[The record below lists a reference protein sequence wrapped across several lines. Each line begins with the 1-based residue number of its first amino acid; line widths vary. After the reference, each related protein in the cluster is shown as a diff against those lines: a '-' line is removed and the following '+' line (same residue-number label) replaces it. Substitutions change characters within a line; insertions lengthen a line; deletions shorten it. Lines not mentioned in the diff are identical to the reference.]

1 MFTAVTFTLP
11 DLFMIKGIYVSP
23 EDGLGIT
30 LPIQIG
36 NTAFNQ
42 SFITAD
48 QIKSNIKNLLLTKR
62 FERLMQPEFGSGMQE
77 LLFNMNDEMFA
88 DNLENTIVDTLSK
101 WLPYVNVETINIQQP
116 NEFKDNNKVEVS
128 VSFRVSDTQVLDT
141 VTFNVQT

>member
-1 MFTAVTFTLP
+1 MAVILGKKLVIDSKQF
-11 DLFMIKGIYVSP
+11 
-23 EDGLGIT
+23 EDYAIGIT

-62 FERLMQPEFGSGMQE
+62 FERLMQPEFGSGIQE
-77 LLFNMNDEMFA
+77 LLFNMNDEMSA

-101 WLPYVNVETINIQQP
+101 WLPFVNVQTINIQQP
-116 NEFKDNNKVEVS
+116 NDYKDNNKVEVS
-128 VSFRVSDTQVLDT
+128 VSFRISDTQILDT

>member
-1 MFTAVTFTLP
+1 MAVILGKKLVIDSKQF
-11 DLFMIKGIYVSP
+11 
-23 EDGLGIT
+23 EDYAIGIT

-36 NTAFNQ
+36 KTAFNQ

-48 QIKSNIKNLLLTKR
+48 QVKSNIKNLLLTKR
-62 FERLMQPEFGSGMQE
+62 FERLMQPEFGSGIQE

-101 WLPYVNVETINIQQP
+101 WLPYVNVETINIQQS

>member
-1 MFTAVTFTLP
+1 MAVILGKKLVIDSKQF
-11 DLFMIKGIYVSP
+11 
-23 EDGLGIT
+23 EDYAIGIT

-48 QIKSNIKNLLLTKR
+48 QIKSNIKNLLLTKQ
-62 FERLMQPEFGSGMQE
+62 FERLMQPEFGSGIQE
-77 LLFNMNDEMFA
+77 LLFNMNDELFA

-101 WLPYVNVETINIQQP
+101 WLPFVNVDTINIQQP
-116 NEFKDNNKVEVS
+116 NDYKDNNKVEVS
-128 VSFRVSDTQVLDT
+128 VSFRISDTQILDT

>member
-1 MFTAVTFTLP
+1 MAVILGKKLVIDSKKF
-11 DLFMIKGIYVSP
+11 
-23 EDGLGIT
+23 EDYAIGIT

-48 QIKSNIKNLLLTKR
+48 QVKSNIINLLLTKR
-62 FERLMQPEFGSGMQE
+62 FERLMQPEFGSGIQE

-101 WLPYVNVETINIQQP
+101 WLPYVNVETINIQQS

-128 VSFRVSDTQVLDT
+128 VSFRVSDTQILDT

>member
-1 MFTAVTFTLP
+1 MAVILGKKLVIDSKQF
-11 DLFMIKGIYVSP
+11 
-23 EDGLGIT
+23 EDYAIGIT

-48 QIKSNIKNLLLTKR
+48 QIKSNIKNLLLTKK
-62 FERLMQPEFGSGMQE
+62 FERLMQPEFGSGIQE
-77 LLFNMNDEMFA
+77 LLFNMNDELFA

-101 WLPYVNVETINIQQP
+101 WLPFVNVDTINIQQP
-116 NEFKDNNKVEVS
+116 NDYKDNNKVEVS
-128 VSFRVSDTQVLDT
+128 VSFRISDTQVLDT

>member
-1 MFTAVTFTLP
+1 MAVILGKKLVIDSKQF
-11 DLFMIKGIYVSP
+11 
-23 EDGLGIT
+23 EDYAIGIT

-62 FERLMQPEFGSGMQE
+62 FERLMQPEFGSGIQE

-101 WLPYVNVETINIQQP
+101 WLPFVNVQTINIQQP
-116 NEFKDNNKVEVS
+116 NDYKDNNKVEVS
-128 VSFRVSDTQVLDT
+128 VSFRISDTQILDT

>member
-1 MFTAVTFTLP
+1 MAVILGKKLVIDSKQF
-11 DLFMIKGIYVSP
+11 
-23 EDGLGIT
+23 EDYAIGIT

-42 SFITAD
+42 SFKTAD
-48 QIKSNIKNLLLTKR
+48 QVKSNIKNLLLTKR

-77 LLFNMNDEMFA
+77 LLFNMND

-128 VSFRVSDTQVLDT
+128 VSFRVSDTQILDT

>member
-1 MFTAVTFTLP
+1 MAVILGKKLVIDSKRF
-11 DLFMIKGIYVSP
+11 
-23 EDGLGIT
+23 EDYAIGIT

-48 QIKSNIKNLLLTKR
+48 QVKSNIKNLLLTKR
-62 FERLMQPEFGSGMQE
+62 FERLMQPEFGSGIQE

-101 WLPYVNVETINIQQP
+101 WLPYINVETINIQQS

>member
-1 MFTAVTFTLP
+1 MAVILGKKLVIDSKQF
-11 DLFMIKGIYVSP
+11 
-23 EDGLGIT
+23 EDYAIGIT

-62 FERLMQPEFGSGMQE
+62 FERLMQPEFGSGIQE

-101 WLPYVNVETINIQQP
+101 WLPYVNVETINIQQS

>member
-1 MFTAVTFTLP
+1 MAVILGKKLVIDSKQF
-11 DLFMIKGIYVSP
+11 
-23 EDGLGIT
+23 EDYAIGIT

-48 QIKSNIKNLLLTKR
+48 QVKSNIKNLLLTKR
-62 FERLMQPEFGSGMQE
+62 FERLMQPEFGSGIQE
-77 LLFNMNDEMFA
+77 LLFNMNDELFA

-101 WLPYVNVETINIQQP
+101 WLPFVNVETINIQQP
-116 NEFKDNNKVEVS
+116 NDYKDNNKVEVS
-128 VSFRVSDTQVLDT
+128 VSFRISDTQILDT

>member
-1 MFTAVTFTLP
+1 MAVILGKKLVIDSKQF
-11 DLFMIKGIYVSP
+11 
-23 EDGLGIT
+23 EDYAIGIT

-48 QIKSNIKNLLLTKR
+48 QVKSNIKNLLLTKR
-62 FERLMQPEFGSGMQE
+62 FERLMQPEFGSGIQE

-101 WLPYVNVETINIQQP
+101 WLPYVNVETINIQQS

-128 VSFRVSDTQVLDT
+128 VSFRVSDTQALDT

>member
-1 MFTAVTFTLP
+1 MAVILGKKLVIDSKQF
-11 DLFMIKGIYVSP
+11 
-23 EDGLGIT
+23 EDYAIGIT

-42 SFITAD
+42 SFKTAD
-48 QIKSNIKNLLLTKR
+48 QVKSNIKNLLLTKR

-128 VSFRVSDTQVLDT
+128 VSFRISDTQILDT

>member
-1 MFTAVTFTLP
+1 MAVILGKKLVIDSKQF
-11 DLFMIKGIYVSP
+11 
-23 EDGLGIT
+23 EDYAIGIT

-48 QIKSNIKNLLLTKR
+48 QVKSNIKNLLLTKR
-62 FERLMQPEFGSGMQE
+62 FERLMQPEFGSGIQE

-101 WLPYVNVETINIQQP
+101 WLPYVNVETINIQQS

>member
-1 MFTAVTFTLP
+1 MAVILGKKLVIDSKKF
-11 DLFMIKGIYVSP
+11 
-23 EDGLGIT
+23 EDYAIGIT

-48 QIKSNIKNLLLTKR
+48 QVKSNIKNLLLTKR
-62 FERLMQPEFGSGMQE
+62 FERLMQPEFGSGIQE

-101 WLPYVNVETINIQQP
+101 WLPYVNVETINIEQS

>member
-1 MFTAVTFTLP
+1 MAVILGKKLVIDSKQF
-11 DLFMIKGIYVSP
+11 
-23 EDGLGIT
+23 EDYAIGIT

-48 QIKSNIKNLLLTKR
+48 QVKSNIKNLLLTKR
-62 FERLMQPEFGSGMQE
+62 FERLMQPEFGSGIQE

-101 WLPYVNVETINIQQP
+101 WLPYVNVETINIEQS

>member
-1 MFTAVTFTLP
+1 MAVILGKKLVIDSKQF
-11 DLFMIKGIYVSP
+11 
-23 EDGLGIT
+23 EDYAIGIT

-48 QIKSNIKNLLLTKR
+48 QVKSNIKNLLLTKR
-62 FERLMQPEFGSGMQE
+62 FERLMQPEFGSGIQE

-88 DNLENTIVDTLSK
+88 DNLENNIVDTLSK
-101 WLPYVNVETINIQQP
+101 WLPYVNVETINIQQS

-128 VSFRVSDTQVLDT
+128 VSFRVSDTQILDT

>member
-1 MFTAVTFTLP
+1 MAVILGKKLVIDSKQF
-11 DLFMIKGIYVSP
+11 
-23 EDGLGIT
+23 EDYAIGIT

-42 SFITAD
+42 SFVTAD

-62 FERLMQPEFGSGMQE
+62 FERLMQPEFGSGIQE

-128 VSFRVSDTQVLDT
+128 VSFRVSDTQILDT

>member
-1 MFTAVTFTLP
+1 
-11 DLFMIKGIYVSP
+11 
-23 EDGLGIT
+23 
-30 LPIQIG
+30 
-36 NTAFNQ
+36 
-42 SFITAD
+42 
-48 QIKSNIKNLLLTKR
+48 
-62 FERLMQPEFGSGMQE
+62 MQPEFGSGIQE

-101 WLPYVNVETINIQQP
+101 WLPYVNVETINIQQS

>member
-1 MFTAVTFTLP
+1 MAVILGKKLVIDSKQF
-11 DLFMIKGIYVSP
+11 
-23 EDGLGIT
+23 EDYAIGIT

-48 QIKSNIKNLLLTKR
+48 QVKSNIKNLLLTKR
-62 FERLMQPEFGSGMQE
+62 FERLMQPEFGSGIQE

-88 DNLENTIVDTLSK
+88 DNLENNIVDTLSK
-101 WLPYVNVETINIQQP
+101 WLPYVNVETINIQQS

-128 VSFRVSDTQVLDT
+128 VSFRVSDTQILDT
-141 VTFNVQT
+141 ITFNVQT

>member
-1 MFTAVTFTLP
+1 MAVILGKKLVIDSKQF
-11 DLFMIKGIYVSP
+11 
-23 EDGLGIT
+23 EDYAIGIT

-48 QIKSNIKNLLLTKR
+48 QIKSNIKNLLLTKK
-62 FERLMQPEFGSGMQE
+62 FERLMQPEFGSGIQE

-88 DNLENTIVDTLSK
+88 DNLENNIVDTLSK
-101 WLPYVNVETINIQQP
+101 WMPFVNVETINIQQP
-116 NEFKDNNKVEVS
+116 NDYKDSNKVEVS
-128 VSFRVSDTQVLDT
+128 VSFRISDTQILDT

>member
-1 MFTAVTFTLP
+1 MAVILGKKLVIDSKQF
-11 DLFMIKGIYVSP
+11 
-23 EDGLGIT
+23 EDYAIGIT

-48 QIKSNIKNLLLTKR
+48 QIKSNIKNLLLTKK
-62 FERLMQPEFGSGMQE
+62 FERLMQPEFGSGIQE

-88 DNLENTIVDTLSK
+88 DNLENNIVDTLSK
-101 WLPYVNVETINIQQP
+101 WMPFVNVETINIQQP
-116 NEFKDNNKVEVS
+116 NDYKDSNKVEVS
-128 VSFRVSDTQVLDT
+128 VSFKVSDTQILDT

>member
-1 MFTAVTFTLP
+1 MAVILGKKLVIDSKQF
-11 DLFMIKGIYVSP
+11 
-23 EDGLGIT
+23 EDYAIGIT

-62 FERLMQPEFGSGMQE
+62 FERLMQPEFGSGIQE

-101 WLPYVNVETINIQQP
+101 WLPYVNVETINIQQS

-128 VSFRVSDTQVLDT
+128 VSFRVSDTQILDT

>member
-1 MFTAVTFTLP
+1 MAVILGKKLVIDSKQF
-11 DLFMIKGIYVSP
+11 
-23 EDGLGIT
+23 EDYAIGIT

-48 QIKSNIKNLLLTKR
+48 QVKSNIKNLLLTKR

-88 DNLENTIVDTLSK
+88 DNLENNIVDTLSK
-101 WLPYVNVETINIQQP
+101 WLPYVNVETINIQQS

>member
-1 MFTAVTFTLP
+1 MAVILGKKLVIDSKQF
-11 DLFMIKGIYVSP
+11 
-23 EDGLGIT
+23 EDYAIGIT

-62 FERLMQPEFGSGMQE
+62 FERLMQPEFGSGIQE
-77 LLFNMNDEMFA
+77 LLFNMNDELFA

-101 WLPYVNVETINIQQP
+101 WLPFVNVDTINIQQP
-116 NEFKDNNKVEVS
+116 NDYKDNNKVEVS
-128 VSFRVSDTQVLDT
+128 VSFRISDTQVLDT